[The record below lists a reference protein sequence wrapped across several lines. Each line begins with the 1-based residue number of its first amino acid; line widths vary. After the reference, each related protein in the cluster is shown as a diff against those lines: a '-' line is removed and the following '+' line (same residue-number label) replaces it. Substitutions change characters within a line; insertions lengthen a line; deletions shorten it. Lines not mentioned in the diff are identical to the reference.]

1 MRKPKST
8 CINGTEIWL
17 HVRYKNERGY
27 SMRMW
32 MFILILFGFEFGF
45 YSRGFSVENINS
57 PMLNIAHRGASGY
70 APENTF
76 AAFDKAVEM
85 DADYIEFDV
94 QMSKDKHVVIIHDP
108 KVNRTTNGKGYV
120 KDKSL
125 KELKKLDAGSW
136 YSSEFRFEKIP
147 TFVEVLKRYR
157 GKIGLLIEIKRPTL
171 YPGIEEQIAKDIK
184 QHYIGHAPIDRL
196 KIQSFSAAAIK
207 RFHNHMPNID
217 IGITLRH
224 FLSKKQII
232 TFASNVDFI
241 NVHEKYITKA
251 LISNAHTYGLK
262 ILAWSVHDVKTA
274 KNLLRKEIDG
284 MLVNFPEFAYR
295 THYE

>member
-1 MRKPKST
+1 MM
-8 CINGTEIWL
+8 EFL
-17 HVRYKNERGY
+17 NERGD
-27 SMRMW
+27 SMKMW
-32 MFILILFGFEFGF
+32 IGLFVLIGFVFGF
-45 YSRGFSVENINS
+45 YSTGLSVENINS

-94 QMSKDKHVVIIHDP
+94 QMSKDKHIVIMHDP

-120 KDKSL
+120 KSKTL

-136 YSSEFRFEKIP
+136 FSREYRGEKIP
-147 TFVEVLKRYR
+147 TFVEVLKKYR
-157 GKIGLLIEIKRPTL
+157 GKIGLLVEIKRPSL
-171 YPGIEEQIAKDIK
+171 YPGIEQQIADDIK
-184 QHYIGHAPIDRL
+184 QHYVGHAPIEQL
-196 KIQSFSAAAIK
+196 KIQSFSPASIK
-207 RFHNHMPNID
+207 RFHNHMPNVD

-232 TFASNVDFI
+232 TFASTVDFI
-241 NVHEKYITKA
+241 NIHEKYITKA
-251 LISNAHTYGLK
+251 LISNAHQYGLK

-274 KNLLRKEIDG
+274 QNLLKKKIDG
-284 MLVNFPEFAYR
+284 MLVNFPEYGYR
-295 THYE
+295 THFE